1 MRDRFS
7 VSYALSYL
15 SRTDLS
21 IRCFKVVIQLPQRLR
36 RYILFA
42 TDGVIFLVATFVA
55 LNLRFDD
62 LPLVEKI
69 ITYRDIIL
77 FVVPIKFCIF
87 YFLGMYRPLLRHTGA
102 GILWLALRSV
112 ILSEAA
118 LSATGSL
125 LGLSLLPRS
134 VQIISAL
141 VTWIAVVGFRFSMRQ
156 ALLLAELAPK
166 SRPKTRAAIATAFQ
180 KTERIVIYGAGSAG
194 VQLAQALDRELT
206 YDVIAFVD
214 DNPDIQGRWIEK
226 TQIYAPSLLRT
237 LIGQHQA
244 TIVLLAIPSATPQQ
258 KRRILQTLKG
268 LPVQVKT
275 VPTISEILSGK
286 VPIGRIRNVDISDLL
301 GREEVLPDPSLLR
314 VNITDK
320 SVLVTGA
327 GGSIGSEL
335 CRQIAQQNPRRL
347 VLFELNEFAL
357 YSIDAELA
365 ETYPH
370 IPRIAFLG
378 SVTDAKRLEE
388 AFTQYQVQTVYHAA
402 AYKHVPLVEANPAQG
417 ILNNVHGTLVTAR
430 TADKC
435 RVETF
440 VLISTDKA
448 VRPTN
453 VMGATK
459 RTAELVLQAL
469 AADSTLHTRFVMVRF
484 GNVLNSNGSVV
495 PRFRQQIAMGKP
507 ITLTHPGMTRYFMS
521 IPEASRLVIQ
531 AGAMGK
537 SGEVFLLDMG
547 EPVKIYDL
555 AIQMIELSGLV
566 PGEDIEIEITGLR
579 PGEKLY
585 EELLIGADA
594 QATSHPKIYGAR
606 EAMIPWNILEPLL
619 DQLFIAAHQN
629 NQIKLRSLL
638 QLVVSEYNP
647 QPASALGGSRN
658 SEGTLPRNG

>member
-1 MRDRFS
+1 MRDRLS
-7 VSYALSYL
+7 VSSALSYL

-21 IRCFKVVIQLPQRLR
+21 IRFFKVLVRLPQRLR

-42 TDGVIFLVATFVA
+42 IDGIIFLVATFIA
-55 LNLRFDD
+55 LSLRFDESSLID
-62 LPLVEKI
+62 QIVH
-69 ITYRDIIL
+69 YREIIIL
-77 FVVPIKFCIF
+77 VIPIKFCIF
-87 YFLGMYRPLLRHTGA
+87 YFLGMYRPLLRYTGA
-102 GILWLALRSV
+102 GILWIALRSV

-118 LSATGSL
+118 LSAAGSL
-125 LGLSLLPRS
+125 LGIALLPRS

-156 ALLLAELAPK
+156 ALTLAELAPR
-166 SRPKTRAAIATAFQ
+166 SRPKAQSPIAAIAP
-180 KTERIVIYGAGSAG
+180 KMERIVIYGAGSAG

-206 YDVIAFVD
+206 YNVIAFVD

-226 TQIYAPSLLRT
+226 IRIYAPSSLRT
-237 LIGQHQA
+237 LIGQYQA
-244 TIVLLAIPSATPQQ
+244 SMVLLAIPSASPQQ
-258 KRRILQTLKG
+258 KRRVLQTLKG

-286 VPIGRIRNVDISDLL
+286 VPIGHIRNVDISDLL
-301 GREEVLPDPSLLR
+301 GREEVLPDPSMLR

-335 CRQIAQQNPRRL
+335 CRQIAQQEPRLL

-370 IPRIAFLG
+370 IPRVAYLG
-378 SVTDAKRLEE
+378 SVTDAKQLEE
-388 AFTQYQVQTVYHAA
+388 AFSRYQVQTVYHAA

-469 AADSTLHTRFVMVRF
+469 AAESSTRTRFVMVRF

-495 PRFRQQIAMGKP
+495 PRFRQQIAQGKP
-507 ITLTHPGMTRYFMS
+507 ITLTHPAMTRYFMS

-531 AGAMGK
+531 AGAMGE

-566 PGEDIEIEITGLR
+566 PGEDIDVEITGLR

-594 QATSHPKIYGAR
+594 MTTSHPKIYGAR
-606 EAMIPWNILEPLL
+606 EAMIPWRTLEPML
-619 DQLFIAAHQN
+619 DQLFIAAYQN
-629 NQIKLRSLL
+629 NQNKLRSLL
-638 QLVVSEYNP
+638 QLVVPEYSP
-647 QPASALGGSRN
+647 QRAGIVSSSRT
-658 SEGTLPRNG
+658 EGTTRN

>member
-1 MRDRFS
+1 MRDRLS
-7 VSYALSYL
+7 VSSALSYL

-21 IRCFKVVIQLPQRLR
+21 IRFFKVLVRLPQRLR

-42 TDGVIFLVATFVA
+42 IDGIIFLMATFIA
-55 LNLRFDD
+55 LSLRFDESS
-62 LPLVEKI
+62 LISQIIHYREILILVI
-69 ITYRDIIL
+69 
-77 FVVPIKFCIF
+77 PIKFCIF

-102 GILWLALRSV
+102 GILWIALRSV

-118 LSATGSL
+118 LSAAGSL
-125 LGLSLLPRS
+125 FGIALLPRS
-134 VQIISAL
+134 VQIITAL

-156 ALLLAELAPK
+156 ALTLAELAPR
-166 SRPKTRAAIATAFQ
+166 SRPKAQSAIAITA
-180 KTERIVIYGAGSAG
+180 KMERIVIYGAGSAG

-206 YDVIAFVD
+206 YNVIAFVD

-226 TQIYAPSLLRT
+226 TRIYAPSSLRT
-237 LIGQHQA
+237 LIGQYQA
-244 TIVLLAIPSATPQQ
+244 SMVLLAIPSASPQQ
-258 KRRILQTLKG
+258 KRRVLQTLKG

-286 VPIGRIRNVDISDLL
+286 VPIGHIRNVDISDLL
-301 GREEVLPDPSLLR
+301 GREEVLPDPSMLR

-335 CRQIAQQNPRRL
+335 CRQIAQQNPRLL

-357 YSIDAELA
+357 YSIDSELA

-370 IPRIAFLG
+370 IPRVAFLG
-378 SVTDAKRLEE
+378 SVTDAKQLEE
-388 AFTQYQVQTVYHAA
+388 AFNRYQVQTVYHAA
-402 AYKHVPLVEANPAQG
+402 AYKHVPLVESNPAQG

-430 TADKC
+430 SADKC

-469 AADSTLHTRFVMVRF
+469 AAESSTRTRFVMVRF

-495 PRFRQQIAMGKP
+495 PRFRQQIAQGKP
-507 ITLTHPGMTRYFMS
+507 ITLTHPAMTRYFMS

-531 AGAMGK
+531 AGAMGE

-566 PGEDIEIEITGLR
+566 PGEDIDVEITGLR

-594 QATSHPKIYGAR
+594 MTTSHPKIYGAR
-606 EAMIPWNILEPLL
+606 EAMIPWKTLEPML
-619 DQLFIAAHQN
+619 DQLFIAAYQN
-629 NQIKLRSLL
+629 NQNKLRSLL
-638 QLVVSEYNP
+638 RLVVPEYNP
-647 QPASALGGSRN
+647 QRAGVVSGSR
-658 SEGTLPRNG
+658 SEGTTRN